1 MKHKGKG
8 FSSLPLCFFGHGS
21 SIDSTSK
28 KMKVFQRLSKR
39 CEIEEKLCKSGHFLA
54 VEWGSNGLKNSI
66 FVYKPS
72 YCNNG

>member
-1 MKHKGKG
+1 
-8 FSSLPLCFFGHGS
+8 
-21 SIDSTSK
+21 
-28 KMKVFQRLSKR
+28 MKVFQRLSKR
-39 CEIEEKLCKSGHFLA
+39 CEIEEKLCKSGYFLA